1 MRFYSHLQTNYA
13 EITIGRIDLL
23 FSYCT
28 LVGLRCP
35 GAFLRSIHTPTTTRH
50 QYKAGFSAAAVVSQE
65 ELERQAAM
73 ALALQGVEH
82 VQQRI
87 EGEKNENQ

>member
-1 MRFYSHLQTNYA
+1 MRFDSHLQTNYA

-23 FSYCT
+23 FSYGT

-50 QYKAGFSAAAVVSQE
+50 QYKAGFSKAEAVPQD
-65 ELERQAAM
+65 ELERKAAM
-73 ALALQGVEH
+73 FLAVQGVEH

-87 EGEKNENQ
+87 EGEEK